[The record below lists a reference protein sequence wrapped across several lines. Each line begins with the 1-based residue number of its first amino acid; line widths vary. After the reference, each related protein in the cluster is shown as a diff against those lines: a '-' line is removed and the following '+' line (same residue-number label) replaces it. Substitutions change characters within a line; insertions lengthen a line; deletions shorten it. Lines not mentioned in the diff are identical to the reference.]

1 MLTTTLFIKVKNKE
15 SCAMQYN
22 LSDKFGYIWSMKCHD
37 AINNVSSLGT
47 KYEDMWASQVA

>member
-1 MLTTTLFIKVKNKE
+1 
-15 SCAMQYN
+15 MQYN
-22 LSDKFGYIWSMKCHD
+22 LSDKFGYIWSMKCHE